1 MAPASLTEM
10 PPNFIIKDSVKMI
23 VFCMTLVLLHQGYT
37 LVPVT
42 TVQLGE
48 PATFTCTF
56 LDDKISQ
63 RQLHWYKQSA
73 GDNLKSIVTLR
84 KHVTPMY
91 GSAFSASRM
100 DVKVYENMSNLT
112 IRSTISEDE
121 GMYHCAVVDW
131 IQMTWSGTYLL
142 FKGNTQRT
150 SNYTVVQ
157 WPTVSDPVRP
167 GDSVTFQCSVL
178 SDSDSNMC
186 RGGRSVFWFRAGL
199 DKSHP
204 NIIYADGNRHD
215 ECEMRSDT
223 QKSCVYRL
231 TKDINSTDA
240 GTYYCA
246 VATCGEIIFGDG
258 SKLDVQGTSI
268 WSSMANGIIVLL
280 CAVLAISLTVI
291 AFLIYTIKKNKCDCC
306 NAAFALQKN
315 SGGHKSQRSDEG
327 RWIYSTVI
335 FTMMKTNS
343 GAIKDAK
350 TPERE
355 RIYAAAGA
363 FGFDS

>member
-48 PATFTCTF
+48 PATFTCSF
-56 LDDKISQ
+56 LYKEWKDKQIQ
-63 RQLHWYKQSA
+63 WYKQSA
-73 GDNLKSIVTLR
+73 GGTLKFIAGHR
-84 KHVTPMY
+84 KHTSAVY
-91 GSAFSASRM
+91 GSAISSSRL
-100 DVKVYENMSNLT
+100 DLKIYENVNNLT
-112 IRSTISEDE
+112 ILRTTPEDE
-121 GMYHCAVVDW
+121 GLYHCAVVDW
-131 IQMTWSGTYLL
+131 MNMTWSGSYLL
-142 FKGNTQRT
+142 LKGNTQRT

-167 GDSVTFQCSVL
+167 GDSVTLQCSVL

-186 RGGRSVFWFRAGL
+186 QGGRSVFWFRAGL

-258 SKLDVQGTSI
+258 TKLHIEQTASCDFLAVVIAVVCLIISVIG
-268 WSSMANGIIVLL
+268 NIVLI
-280 CAVLAISLTVI
+280 CCRISRPKCEQSVGKESSSSQTGCDNSSQPVRDTEGGGDLNYSALT
-291 AFLIYTIKKNKCDCC
+291 F
-306 NAAFALQKN
+306 
-315 SGGHKSQRSDEG
+315 SGGKATKGRKKKELKTEESMYSQVK
-327 RWIYSTVI
+327 YSV
-335 FTMMKTNS
+335 
-343 GAIKDAK
+343 
-350 TPERE
+350 
-355 RIYAAAGA
+355 
-363 FGFDS
+363 